1 MEKTKKQGFF
11 KSIKNSIF
19 NFDSYQDFALEEM
32 KRGIFYFLKL
42 AILFSVIIAIVF
54 SVLQVVVTIPNAKN
68 FIASDIPDFSYSN
81 GILDVKSDE
90 TVTIDNIADQVLII
104 ADTKDLDETKIN
116 EYKDKINL
124 YDIGVL
130 VLKDKV
136 YLKNS
141 YAGTGLQEIPMSD
154 IGSIYG
160 KNEFTKQDIVNDI
173 NSINMISL
181 CISLASASN
190 WCVSSL
196 YPFTV
201 FLGFFITYLIMSIL
215 DIIILALLSNI
226 VAMLL
231 RVRMKVSALVN
242 ISVHA
247 MTLPIILLLIYA
259 IVLMTTGFEIKYFN
273 IMYRGIAYI
282 YVITAV
288 FLIRQNL
295 IKQQMELTTIVQKQ
309 KELKQQLE
317 EKEKEQQEPKEK
329 DEQKDK
335 KEDESNDKKEEKDNN
350 VGKEANGEV

>member
-11 KSIKNSIF
+11 KSVKNSIF
-19 NFDSYQDFALEEM
+19 NFDSYQDFALEDM
-32 KRGIFYFLKL
+32 KKGILYFLKL
-42 AILFSVIIAIVF
+42 SILFSIIIAIVF
-54 SVLQVVVTIPNAKN
+54 SILQVVITIPNVKN
-68 FIASDIPDFSYSN
+68 FIANDIPDFSYSN
-81 GILDVKSDE
+81 GTLDVKSDE
-90 TVTIDNIADQVLII
+90 AVTIDNIADQVLVL

-116 EYKDKINL
+116 EYKDK
-124 YDIGVL
+124 
-130 VLKDKV
+130 V

-141 YAGTGLQEIPMSD
+141 YTGTDLQEIPMSD

-160 KNEFTKQDIVNDI
+160 KSEFTKQDIVNDI

-181 CISLASASN
+181 CISLA
-190 WCVSSL
+190 
-196 YPFTV
+196 FTV

-226 VAMLL
+226 VAILL

-309 KELKQQLE
+309 QELKQQIE
-317 EKEKEQQEPKEK
+317 EKEKEKKEQEPKEK
-329 DEQKDK
+329 DEQKDN

>member
-1 MEKTKKQGFF
+1 M
-11 KSIKNSIF
+11 
-19 NFDSYQDFALEEM
+19 Y
-32 KRGIFYFLKL
+32 KR
-42 AILFSVIIAIVF
+42 
-54 SVLQVVVTIPNAKN
+54 Q
-68 FIASDIPDFSYSN
+68 
-81 GILDVKSDE
+81 
-90 TVTIDNIADQVLII
+90 VTIDNIADQVLVL

-130 VLKDKV
+130 ILKDKV

-141 YAGTGLQEIPMSD
+141 YTGTDLQEIPMSD

-160 KNEFTKQDIVNDI
+160 KSEFTKQDIVNDI

-181 CISLASASN
+181 CISLA
-190 WCVSSL
+190 
-196 YPFTV
+196 FTV

-226 VAMLL
+226 VAILL

-282 YVITAV
+282 YCLLYTSDAA
-288 FLIRQNL
+288 
-295 IKQQMELTTIVQKQ
+295 
-309 KELKQQLE
+309 
-317 EKEKEQQEPKEK
+317 
-329 DEQKDK
+329 DD
-335 KEDESNDKKEEKDNN
+335 
-350 VGKEANGEV
+350 

>member
-11 KSIKNSIF
+11 KSLKNSIF
-19 NFDSYQDFALEEM
+19 NFDSYQDFALEDM
-32 KRGIFYFLKL
+32 KRGVFYFLKL
-42 AILFSVIIAIVF
+42 SLLFSVIIAIVF
-54 SVLQVVVTIPNAKN
+54 SILQVVVTIPNVKK
-68 FIASDIPDFSYSN
+68 FIANDIPDFSYSN
-81 GILDVKSDE
+81 WILDVKSDGA
-90 TVTIDNIADQVLII
+90 VTIDNIADEVLII

-124 YDIGVL
+124 YDVGVL
-130 VLKDKV
+130 ILKDKV

-141 YAGTGLQEIPMSD
+141 YTSTGIQEISMSD
-154 IGSIYG
+154 VGSIYG

-181 CISLASASN
+181 CISL
-190 WCVSSL
+190 V
-196 YPFTV
+196 FTV
-201 FLGFFITYLIMSIL
+201 FLGFFITYLIISIL

-226 VAMLL
+226 IAMLL

-247 MTLPIILLLIYA
+247 MTLPVILLLIYA

-273 IMYRGIAYI
+273 IMYRGISYI
-282 YVITAV
+282 YVITAI
-288 FLIRQNL
+288 FLIRQSL
-295 IKQQMELTTIVQKQ
+295 IKQQTELTTIVQKQ

-317 EKEKEQQEPKEK
+317 QKEKEQQEPKEK
-329 DEQKDK
+329 DEQKDE
-335 KEDESNDKKEEKDNN
+335 KEDKSNDKKEEKDNN

>member
-11 KSIKNSIF
+11 MSIKNSIF
-19 NFDSYQDFALEEM
+19 NFDSYQDFALEDM

-42 AILFSVIIAIVF
+42 TVLFSVIIAIVF
-54 SVLQVVVTIPNAKN
+54 SILQVVITIPNVKN
-68 FIASDIPDFSYSN
+68 FIATDIPDFSYAD

-90 TVTIDNIADQVLII
+90 AVTIDNIADQVLII
-104 ADTKDLDETKIN
+104 ADTKDIDDAKIN

-181 CISLASASN
+181 CISLA
-190 WCVSSL
+190 
-196 YPFTV
+196 FTV

-335 KEDESNDKKEEKDNN
+335 KEDKSNDKKEEKDNN

>member
-54 SVLQVVVTIPNAKN
+54 SVLQVVVRIPNAKN

-181 CISLASASN
+181 CISLA
-190 WCVSSL
+190 
-196 YPFTV
+196 FTV

>member
-11 KSIKNSIF
+11 KSVKNSIF
-19 NFDSYQDFALEEM
+19 NFDSYQDFALEDM
-32 KRGIFYFLKL
+32 KKGILYFLKL
-42 AILFSVIIAIVF
+42 SILFSIIIAIVF
-54 SVLQVVVTIPNAKN
+54 SILQVVITIPNVKN
-68 FIASDIPDFSYSN
+68 FIANDIPDFSYSN
-81 GILDVKSDE
+81 GTLDVKSDE
-90 TVTIDNIADQVLII
+90 AVTIDNIADQVLVL

-124 YDIGVL
+124 YDIGV
-130 VLKDKV
+130 

-141 YAGTGLQEIPMSD
+141 YTGTDLQEIPMSD

-160 KNEFTKQDIVNDI
+160 KSEFTKQDIVNDI

-181 CISLASASN
+181 CISLA
-190 WCVSSL
+190 
-196 YPFTV
+196 FTV

-226 VAMLL
+226 VAILL

-309 KELKQQLE
+309 QELKQQIE
-317 EKEKEQQEPKEK
+317 EKEKEKKEQEPKEK
-329 DEQKDK
+329 DEQKDN

>member
-1 MEKTKKQGFF
+1 M
-11 KSIKNSIF
+11 
-19 NFDSYQDFALEEM
+19 
-32 KRGIFYFLKL
+32 
-42 AILFSVIIAIVF
+42 
-54 SVLQVVVTIPNAKN
+54 
-68 FIASDIPDFSYSN
+68 
-81 GILDVKSDE
+81 
-90 TVTIDNIADQVLII
+90 LII
-104 ADTKDLDETKIN
+104 ADTKDIDETKIN

-130 VLKDKV
+130 ILKDKV

-141 YAGTGLQEIPMSD
+141 YTGTNVQEIPMSD

-160 KNEFTKQDIVNDI
+160 KSEFTKQDIVNDI
-173 NSINMISL
+173 NNINMISL
-181 CISLASASN
+181 CISLA
-190 WCVSSL
+190 
-196 YPFTV
+196 FTV

-226 VAMLL
+226 IAMLL

-242 ISVHA
+242 ISIHA

-288 FLIRQNL
+288 FLIRQSL

-317 EKEKEQQEPKEK
+317 EKEKEKQEQEPKEK
-329 DEQKDK
+329 DEQKDN

>member
-1 MEKTKKQGFF
+1 MEKTKKQVFF
-11 KSIKNSIF
+11 MSIKNSIF
-19 NFDSYQDFALEEM
+19 NFDSYQDFALENM
-32 KRGIFYFLKL
+32 KRGILYFLKL
-42 AILFSVIIAIVF
+42 TVLFSVIIAIVF
-54 SVLQVVVTIPNAKN
+54 SILQVVITIPNVKN
-68 FIASDIPDFSYSN
+68 FIANDIPDFSYAD
-81 GILDVKSDE
+81 GILDVKSDD

-130 VLKDKV
+130 ILKDKV

-141 YAGTGLQEIPMSD
+141 YTGTGLQEIPMSD

-160 KNEFTKQDIVNDI
+160 KSEFTKQDIVNDI

-181 CISLASASN
+181 CISLA
-190 WCVSSL
+190 
-196 YPFTV
+196 FTV

-317 EKEKEQQEPKEK
+317 EKEK
-329 DEQKDK
+329 DEQKDN
-335 KEDESNDKKEEKDNN
+335 KEDKSNDKKEEKDNN